1 MHDPIAD
8 MLIRIKNGGNAG
20 KDIVEIPFSNLKEAI
35 AKVLF
40 AEGFITSY
48 AKKGK
53 KVQKTLEV
61 GIAYEGKK
69 PRVAD
74 VARMSK
80 PSRRYYLSVDEIKPV
95 KNGFGL
101 MVMSTPKGVMSG
113 DEAKKSQV
121 GGEALFKIW

>member
-8 MLIRIKNGGNAG
+8 MLIRIKNGGIAG
-20 KDIVEIPFSNLKEAI
+20 KDIVEMPFSNLKEAI

-40 AEGFITSY
+40 AEGYISSY

-61 GIAYEGKK
+61 GIVYEGKQ
-69 PRVAD
+69 PRIAD

-80 PSRRYYLSVDEIKPV
+80 PSRRFYLSVDEIKPV

-113 DEAKKSQV
+113 NEARKSQV

>member
-20 KDIVEIPFSNLKEAI
+20 KEIVEMPFSNVKEAI

-40 AEGFITSY
+40 TEGFISSY

-69 PRVAD
+69 PRVSD

-80 PSRRYYLSVDEIKPV
+80 PSRRFYIKSEEIKQI

-101 MVMSTPKGVMSG
+101 MVVSTPKGIMSG
-113 DEAKKSQV
+113 DEARKGHV

>member
-8 MLIRIKNGGNAG
+8 MLIRIKNGGYAN
-20 KDIVEIPFSNLKEAI
+20 KETVEMPFSLLKESI

-53 KVQKTLEV
+53 KIQKTLEV
-61 GIAYEGKK
+61 GIAYEGKT
-69 PRVAD
+69 PRVSD
-74 VARMSK
+74 VLRMSK
-80 PSRRYYLSVDEIKPV
+80 PSRRFYIKNDEIKQV
-95 KNGFGL
+95 RNGHGL
-101 MVMSTPKGVMSG
+101 MVLSTPKGIMTG

>member
-8 MLIRIKNGGNAG
+8 MLIRIKNGGKAG
-20 KDIVEIPFSNLKEAI
+20 KEIVEMPFSAFKEAI

-40 AEGFITSY
+40 AEGYLTSY

-61 GIAYEGKK
+61 GIAYEGKT
-69 PRVAD
+69 PRVTE

-80 PSRRYYLSVDEIKPV
+80 PSRRYYIKADEIKQI
-95 KNGFGL
+95 KNGYGL
-101 MVMSTPKGVMSG
+101 MVMSTPKGVMTG
-113 DEAKKSQV
+113 DDARKGQV

>member
-8 MLIRIKNGGNAG
+8 MLIRIKNGGIAG
-20 KDIVEIPFSNLKEAI
+20 KDIVEMPFSNLKEAI

-40 AEGFITSY
+40 AEGYITSY

-61 GIAYEGKK
+61 GIAYEGKT

-80 PSRRYYLSVDEIKPV
+80 PSRRFYLSVDEIKPV

-113 DEAKKSQV
+113 NEARKSQV

>member
-8 MLIRIKNGGNAG
+8 MLIRIKNGGTAG
-20 KDIVEIPFSNLKEAI
+20 KDIVEMPFSNLKESI

-40 AEGFITSY
+40 AEGYLTSY

-69 PRVAD
+69 PRVAE

-80 PSRRYYLSVDEIKPV
+80 PSRRFYLKADEIKQV

-101 MVMSTPKGVMSG
+101 MVISTPKGVMTG
-113 DEAKKSQV
+113 DDARKGMV

>member
-8 MLIRIKNGGNAG
+8 MLIRIKNAGNAG
-20 KDIVEIPFSNLKEAI
+20 KDLAEMPFSNMKESI

-40 AEGFITSY
+40 VEGYIASY

-74 VARMSK
+74 VLRMSK
-80 PSRRYYLSVDEIKPV
+80 PSRRFYLKADEIKQV
-95 KNGFGL
+95 KNGYGL
-101 MVMSTPKGVMSG
+101 MVISTPKGIMTG
-113 DEAKKSQV
+113 DEARKGQV

>member
-8 MLIRIKNGGNAG
+8 MLIRIKNGGKAG
-20 KDIVEIPFSNLKEAI
+20 KDIVEMPFSNVKEAI

-40 AEGFITSY
+40 AEGYLTSY

-61 GIAYEGKK
+61 GIAYEGKT
-69 PRVAD
+69 PRVSD

-80 PSRRYYLSVDEIKPV
+80 PSRRFYLGVEDIKPV

-101 MVMSTPKGVMSG
+101 MVMSTPKGIMTG
-113 DEAKKSQV
+113 AEAKKGRV

>member
-8 MLIRIKNGGNAG
+8 MLIRIKNGGTAG
-20 KDIVEIPFSNLKEAI
+20 KEIVEMPFSNVKEAI

-40 AEGFITSY
+40 AEGYLTSY

-69 PRVAD
+69 PRVSD

-80 PSRRYYLSVDEIKPV
+80 PSRRFYLKADEINQV

-101 MVMSTPKGVMSG
+101 MVISTPKGIMTG
-113 DEAKKSQV
+113 NDARKGQV

>member
-8 MLIRIKNGGNAG
+8 MLIRIKNGGIAG
-20 KDIVEIPFSNLKEAI
+20 KDLVEMPHSNLKEAI

-40 AEGFITSY
+40 AEGYISSY

-53 KVQKTLEV
+53 KVQKTLEIGV
-61 GIAYEGKK
+61 AYEGKK
-69 PRVAD
+69 PRVAE

-80 PSRRYYLSVDEIKPV
+80 PSRRFYLKAEEIKQV

-101 MVMSTPKGVMSG
+101 MVMSTPKGVMTG
-113 DEAKKSQV
+113 DDARKGMV

>member
-8 MLIRIKNGGNAG
+8 MLIRIKNGGKAG
-20 KDIVEIPFSNLKEAI
+20 KEIVEMPFSNLKESI

-40 AEGFITSY
+40 AEGYLTSY

-61 GIAYEGKK
+61 GIAYEGKT
-69 PRVAD
+69 PRVSD

-80 PSRRYYLSVDEIKPV
+80 PSRRFYLKADEIKKV
-95 KNGFGL
+95 KNGYGL
-101 MVMSTPKGVMSG
+101 MVISTPKGVMTG
-113 DEAKKSQV
+113 DDARKGQV
-121 GGEALFKIW
+121 GGEALFRIW

>member
-1 MHDPIAD
+1 MHDPISD
-8 MLIRIKNGGNAG
+8 MLIRIKNGGTAG
-20 KDIVEIPFSNLKEAI
+20 KEIVEMPFSNVKEAI

-40 AEGFITSY
+40 TEGYITSY

-61 GIAYEGKK
+61 GIAYEGKT
-69 PRVAD
+69 PRVSD
-74 VARMSK
+74 LARMSK
-80 PSRRYYLSVDEIKPV
+80 PSRRFYLGADEIKPI

-101 MVMSTPKGVMSG
+101 MVMSTPKGIMTG
-113 DEAKKSQV
+113 ADAKKGRV

>member
-8 MLIRIKNGGNAG
+8 MLIRIKNAGIAG
-20 KDIVEIPFSNLKEAI
+20 KDIVEMPFSNLKEAI

-40 AEGFITSY
+40 AEGYITSY

-53 KVQKTLEV
+53 KVQKTLELGV
-61 GIAYEGKK
+61 AYEGKT
-69 PRVAD
+69 PRVSD

-80 PSRRYYLSVDEIKPV
+80 PSRRFYLKADEIKQV

-101 MVMSTPKGVMSG
+101 MVMSTPKGIMTG
-113 DEAKKSQV
+113 DDARKGMV